1 MTDYTG
7 KNILIVGGSSGIGLA
22 LASQLSAWQARVFT
36 ASRTQPSVPDRGT
49 YLPLD
54 VEQPVGEALAALPET
69 LHGLVYCPGT
79 INLRPFNRLTEQ
91 EFLKDFRVN
100 VLGAVNVI
108 QACLPRLKGAQ
119 GASIVLFSTV
129 AARTGMNFH
138 ASIATAKSGLEGL
151 ALSLAAELSGSRIRV
166 NVVAPSLTDTP
177 LAKNLLASDEK
188 REASNRRHPLG
199 RIGTPEEVAS
209 VAAFL
214 LSDQT
219 SWMTGQ
225 ILGVDGGMGN
235 LKPL

>member
-1 MTDYTG
+1 
-7 KNILIVGGSSGIGLA
+7 
-22 LASQLSAWQARVFT
+22 
-36 ASRTQPSVPDRGT
+36 
-49 YLPLD
+49 
-54 VEQPVGEALAALPET
+54 
-69 LHGLVYCPGT
+69 
-79 INLRPFNRLTEQ
+79 
-91 EFLKDFRVN
+91 
-100 VLGAVNVI
+100 
-108 QACLPRLKGAQ
+108 
-119 GASIVLFSTV
+119 
-129 AARTGMNFH
+129 MNFH

-166 NVVAPSLTDTP
+166 NVVALSLTDTP

-188 REASNRRHPLG
+188 REASNKRHPLG
-199 RIGTPEEVAS
+199 RIGTAEEVAG

>member
-1 MTDYTG
+1 MADYSG
-7 KNILIVGGSSGIGLA
+7 KNILIIGGSSGIGLA
-22 LASQLSAWQARVFT
+22 LASQLSASQARVFS
-36 ASRTQPSVPDRGT
+36 ASRTEPPALDRVT

-54 VEQPVGEALAALPET
+54 VEQPVGEALASLPET

-129 AARTGMNFH
+129 AAKAGMNFH

-151 ALSLAAELSGSRIRV
+151 ALSLAAELAGSRIRV

-188 REASNRRHPLG
+188 REASNKRHPLG
-199 RIGTPEEVAS
+199 RIGTPEEVAG

-214 LSDQT
+214 LSDHT

>member
-22 LASQLSAWQARVFT
+22 LGSQLSALQARVFT
-36 ASRTQPSVPDRGT
+36 ASRTQPPVPDRGT

-54 VEQPVGEALAALPET
+54 VEQPVGEALAALPDT

-79 INLRPFNRLTEQ
+79 ISLRPFNRLTEQ
-91 EFLKDFRVN
+91 AFLKDFRVN

-166 NVVAPSLTDTP
+166 NVVALSLTDTP

-188 REASNRRHPLG
+188 REASNKRHPLG
-199 RIGTPEEVAS
+199 RIGTAEEVAG

>member
-1 MTDYTG
+1 MADYTG
-7 KNILIVGGSSGIGLA
+7 KNILIVGGSSGVGLA
-22 LASQLSAWQARVFT
+22 LAAQLSASQAHLFT
-36 ASRTQPSVPDRGT
+36 ASRTEPPGLDRGT

-79 INLRPFNRLTEQ
+79 IHLRPFNRLTEQ

-129 AARTGMNFH
+129 AAKTGMNFH

-188 REASNRRHPLG
+188 REASNKRHPLG

-214 LSDQT
+214 LSDQA
-219 SWMTGQ
+219 SWITGQ
-225 ILGVDGGMGN
+225 ILGVDGGLGN